1 MTRPILSPLY
11 TPSRRTA
18 DQSLMK
24 QYMNWLFVKKGL
36 YFRDYDDLWEWSVTD
51 LEDFW
56 ESIYQFFDVQ
66 SHTPYRQLIFRP
78 SENDMIGTEWF
89 SGATLNY
96 AEHIFRHKNEQRPA
110 LLIASERSA
119 THHSRLTAVSWD
131 VLEEQVAAV
140 AMWLLEQGV
149 TVGDRVAAVLPNC
162 PEAVVAFL
170 ATNAIGAVWSSCSPD
185 FGTASVVDRFQQI
198 EPKILIAANGY
209 TYNGKP
215 IDKTETIHDLRAGL
229 PTLQQVVW
237 VAYLQPDS
245 LLAKDRALPNRDRPA
260 RTTRWQDVLNTPAPD
275 GLVFEPVPFNHPI
288 WILYS
293 SGTTGKPKAITH
305 SVGGCLLEHLKVL
318 GLHQDVRVGERYF
331 WYSTTGWMMWNFAIG
346 SMLVGATLAAFTHA
360 RASSFSL
367 NVRSRTRQT
376 VPARTDCATCPCW

>member
-1 MTRPILSPLY
+1 MTRPLLSPLY
-11 TPSRRTA
+11 TPSRRAA

-66 SHTPYRQLIFRP
+66 SYTPYRQLIYRP
-78 SENDMIGTEWF
+78 SENDMVGTEWF

-96 AEHIFRHKNEQRPA
+96 AEHIFRHKNGQRPA
-110 LLIASERSA
+110 LLFASERFN
-119 THHSRLTAVSWD
+119 TRQHRLMAVSWD

-149 TVGDRVAAVLPNC
+149 TVGDRVASVLPNC

-198 EPKILIAANGY
+198 EPKILIAADGY

-215 IDKTETIHDLRAGL
+215 IDKTEAIHDLRAGL

-245 LLAKDRALPNRDRPA
+245 LLAQDRALPNRDRPA

-331 WYSTTGWMMWNFAIG
+331 CTPP
-346 SMLVGATLAAFTHA
+346 
-360 RASSFSL
+360 RAG
-367 NVRSRTRQT
+367 
-376 VPARTDCATCPCW
+376 